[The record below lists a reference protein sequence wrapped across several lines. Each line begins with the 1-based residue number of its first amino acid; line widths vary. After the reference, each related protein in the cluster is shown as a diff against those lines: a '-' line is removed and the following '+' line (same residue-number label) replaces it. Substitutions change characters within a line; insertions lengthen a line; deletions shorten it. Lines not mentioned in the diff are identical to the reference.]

1 MHDFKIAERRQ
12 WSRRSS
18 SIRAS
23 FWVISGYDGSTSD
36 AHQGLVTDMAQGG
49 IRMQVKTIRAEG
61 LHVSGQMSISG
72 WSTNSL
78 RIELEI
84 PIRPPQKIEIAGTA
98 EWIEKLP
105 MSQEYIVGVSINLSR
120 MKDQEKRLLR
130 NYMATRR

>member
-1 MHDFKIAERRQ
+1 
-12 WSRRSS
+12 
-18 SIRAS
+18 
-23 FWVISGYDGSTSD
+23 
-36 AHQGLVTDMAQGG
+36 
-49 IRMQVKTIRAEG
+49 MQVKTIRAEG